1 MNTPAHLPRLPSRE
15 DIAMLDV
22 FPGLGLRD
30 IDVVYTPQQAAQAL
44 ATLGA
49 LQVVGFD
56 TESKPTFLKNETST
70 GPHTLQLATLDHA
83 WVFQLHDS
91 ACRATAAQLLASTT
105 LVKVGFGLSGDR
117 TQIRRT
123 LGIEPAAVVDLDTVF
138 RQRGYRREVGV
149 KTAVALV
156 FGQRFIKSRKQTTSN
171 WAARQLSEAQVRY
184 AANDAYAAMCV
195 AHALGVDSAA

>member
-1 MNTPAHLPRLPSRE
+1 MNTPVNLPRLPSRE

-30 IDVVYTPQQAAQAL
+30 IDVVSTPQQAAQAL

-70 GPHTLQLATLDHA
+70 GPHTLQLATLDRA

-91 ACRATAAQLLASTT
+91 AYRAAAAQLLASTT

>member
-1 MNTPAHLPRLPSRE
+1 
-15 DIAMLDV
+15 
-22 FPGLGLRD
+22 
-30 IDVVYTPQQAAQAL
+30 
-44 ATLGA
+44 
-49 LQVVGFD
+49 
-56 TESKPTFLKNETST
+56 
-70 GPHTLQLATLDHA
+70 
-83 WVFQLHDS
+83 
-91 ACRATAAQLLASTT
+91 
-105 LVKVGFGLSGDR
+105 
-117 TQIRRT
+117 QIRRT

-149 KTAVALV
+149 KTAAALV

>member
-1 MNTPAHLPRLPSRE
+1 MNTPSHLPRLPSRE
-15 DIAMLDV
+15 DIALLDV

-30 IDVVYTPQQAAQAL
+30 IDVVSTPQQAAQAL
-44 ATLGA
+44 ATLGV

-83 WVFQLHDS
+83 WVFQLFD
-91 ACRATAAQLLASTT
+91 AECRAAAAQLLASTT
-105 LVKVGFGLSGDR
+105 LLKVGFGLSGDR

-123 LGIEPAAVVDLDTVF
+123 LGIEPEAVVDLDTVF

-171 WAARQLSEAQVRY
+171 WAARQLTEAQVRY

>member
-1 MNTPAHLPRLPSRE
+1 MNTPVNLPRLPSRE

-30 IDVVYTPQQAAQAL
+30 IDVVSTSQQAAQAL

-70 GPHTLQLATLDHA
+70 GPHTLQLATLDRA

-91 ACRATAAQLLASTT
+91 ACRAAAAQLLASTT

>member
-1 MNTPAHLPRLPSRE
+1 MNPPIHLPRLPSRE
-15 DIAMLDV
+15 DIALLDV
-22 FPGLGLRD
+22 FPGLGLRH
-30 IDVVYTPQQAAQAL
+30 IDVVSTPQQAAQAL

-91 ACRATAAQLLASTT
+91 ACRAAAAQLLASTT

>member
-1 MNTPAHLPRLPSRE
+1 MNPPIHLPRLPSRE
-15 DIAMLDV
+15 DIALLDV
-22 FPGLGLRD
+22 FPGLGLRH
-30 IDVVYTPQQAAQAL
+30 IDVVSTPQQAAQAV

-56 TESKPTFLKNETST
+56 TESKPTFLKNQTST
-70 GPHTLQLATLDHA
+70 GPHTLQLASLDHA

-91 ACRATAAQLLASTT
+91 ECRAAAAQLLASTM

-149 KTAVALV
+149 KTAAALV

>member
-1 MNTPAHLPRLPSRE
+1 MNTPVNLPRLPSRE

-30 IDVVYTPQQAAQAL
+30 IDVVSTPQQAAQAL

-70 GPHTLQLATLDHA
+70 GPHTLQLATLDRA
-83 WVFQLHDS
+83 WVFQLHHS
-91 ACRATAAQLLASTT
+91 ACRAAAAQLLPSTT
-105 LVKVGFGLSGDR
+105 PVTVAFGLSGDR
-117 TQIRRT
+117 TPIRRT
-123 LGIEPAAVVDLDTVF
+123 PGIAPAPVVDLDTVF